1 MQIIR
6 DTREKHGWVFA
17 NQHVPIVSRK
27 LDTGDYTVEG
37 IEDDFVIERK
47 ATVAELAQNITSK
60 AFRDEIHRL
69 AGFRH
74 AFLIFEFSWQD
85 LETFPV
91 NSTIPSRLWKKIKI
105 SSKFLTSTVNTYRL
119 KYGIQC
125 ITADNTKYAE
135 RIAFDLMRKYYEY
148 RFRSD
153 TG

>member
-6 DTREKHGWVFA
+6 DTREKNGWAFA
-17 NQHVPIVSRK
+17 NQNVSIVNRK

-37 IEDDFVIERK
+37 IENDFIIERK

-60 AFRDEIHRL
+60 AFQNEIHRL
-69 AGFRH
+69 AGFSH
-74 AFLIFEFSWQD
+74 AFLIFEFSWKD

-91 NSTIPSRLWKKIKI
+91 NSTIPTHLWKKIKI
-105 SSKFLTSTVNTYRL
+105 SSKFLTSSVNTYRL

-125 ITADNTKYAE
+125 ITADNEQYAE
-135 RIAFDLMRKYYEY
+135 RIAFDLMRRYYEY

-153 TG
+153 SG